1 MVRLHVL
8 EEKHMVERLYRF
20 TVDKRKR
27 ENQLSEKIAVVPGS
41 FDPVTNGHLD
51 IIKRA
56 ADVFD
61 IVYVAVL
68 NNSSKQPL
76 FNVEERIQLIAEV
89 TKQFPNIRIESSSGL
104 LIEYAQ
110 QKKAQA
116 IVRGLRAVSDF
127 EYEMQITSMN
137 RVLDEH
143 IETFFIMTKNQYSF
157 LSSSIVKEVAK
168 YGGNV
173 SELVPKVV
181 EQALKEKFNTK

>member
-1 MVRLHVL
+1 M
-8 EEKHMVERLYRF
+8 
-20 TVDKRKR
+20 
-27 ENQLSEKIAVVPGS
+27 LSEKIAVVPGS
-41 FDPVTNGHLD
+41 FDPITNGHLD

-61 IVYVAVL
+61 TVYVAVL
-68 NNSSKQPL
+68 NNSSKKPL
-76 FNVEERIQLIAEV
+76 FTVEERMELIDQV
-89 TKQFPNIRIESSSGL
+89 TKQFTNIRIESSSGL
-104 LIEYAQ
+104 LIDYAQ
-110 QKKAQA
+110 EKNAKA

-137 RVLDEH
+137 RVLDEN

-173 SELVPKVV
+173 SELVPGIV
-181 EQALKEKFNTK
+181 EQALKEKFEGK